1 MPTEVIVALISTG
14 GVIAAA
20 VLPAWLIHKLRRE
33 NSTDHATVMTMLRRI
48 EQKLAKHLE
57 DHENGHFGRFGAKT
71 DKDSNH

>member
-14 GVIAAA
+14 GVITAA

-57 DHENGHFGRFGAKT
+57 DHENGHFGRFGAKA
-71 DKDSNH
+71 DKDSNY